1 MLGGQVNKI
10 VNTTFKW
17 SGAAQG
23 QTAMS
28 GLATGA
34 AAVGAAVIAAGAAL
48 WRLAD
53 QTTRTFGAFEDM
65 SQRTGIAASELHAL
79 SIAAEQTS
87 SDIDA
92 ITTGLRRMP
101 SFLEDLRNGLSASVT
116 TMDSLG
122 MSAADF
128 EGLNTEEAFYKM
140 IDALHGVND
149 EIRQAALAQDV
160 FGRGSQALIP
170 LIGVGSAELR
180 GFADEAR
187 RTGLVLD
194 EDAYAAADRF
204 QDAIAMM
211 NREMQSALMEG
222 IEPLLPQLQQTAE
235 TLMGIAAEAIPQ
247 LIQALG
253 AALPA
258 IETFGNLLSKSLE
271 GWTMIMQGGE
281 GWNPLNGQFDPR
293 FNMQAV
299 IDAQAAGMTM
309 DPGFNRDAMR
319 IAQGHDRLAIE
330 AELAERQAAYVASL
344 ETEAEIIGGSGGGG
358 GGGTDSILAAE
369 QARNDLLDYRMQILE
384 KTQAL
389 EEEQASVAAE
399 ALQARID
406 EKMAMQQAEYDAQLE
421 QTQAYADMTTQIMGM
436 AWDSL
441 FSKTRASF
449 GEMLRDMAAELA
461 KSAVL
466 GFLRKSIFGA
476 GTGGLGFFF

>member
-1 MLGGQVNKI
+1 MLGGTVNKI
-10 VNTTFKW
+10 VNTQFKW
-17 SGAAQG
+17 SGTEQG
-23 QTAMS
+23 MTGMQKLSA
-28 GLATGA
+28 GA
-34 AAVGAAVIAAGAAL
+34 AAAGAAVIAAGAAL

-87 SDIDA
+87 SDFEA

-101 SFLEDLRNGLSASVT
+101 SFLEDARNGMASAT
-116 TMDSLG
+116 TAMDVLG
-122 MSAADF
+122 VSMQDF
-128 EGLNTEEAFYKM
+128 EGLSPEDSFYRM
-140 IDALHGVND
+140 IDALGSVED
-149 EIRQAALAQDV
+149 ETRRAALAQDV
-160 FGRGSQALIP
+160 FGRGAMALIP
-170 LIGVGSAELR
+170 LIESGSGELR

-222 IEPLLPQLQQTAE
+222 IEPLLPQLQETAE

-271 GWTMIMQGGE
+271 GWTMIMQGGA

-293 FNMQAV
+293 FDMQAV
-299 IDAQAAGMTM
+299 IDAQAAAMTVTPQLM
-309 DPGFNRDAMR
+309 SHEEYRIWIGRDR
-319 IAQGHDRLAIE
+319 VAIE
-330 AELAERQAAYVASL
+330 QEIADKQAEAAASL
-344 ETEAEIIGGSGGGG
+344 QVEAEILGGGAGGGG
-358 GGGTDSILAAE
+358 GGSTILDAE
-369 QARNDLLDYRMQILE
+369 RARNDLLDYRMQILE
-384 KTQAL
+384 KQQNL
-389 EEEQASVAAE
+389 EERQAEAVSE

-406 EKMAMQQAEYDAQLE
+406 EKRAMQQAEYDAQLE

-436 AWDSL
+436 AWDS
-441 FSKTRASF
+441 FFGNTRQSF
-449 GEMLRDMAAELA
+449 GDMLKDMMMDLV
-461 KSAVL
+461 KSGIL
-466 GFLRKSIFGA
+466 GLLRKGIMGGA
-476 GTGGLGFFF
+476 TGGLGFFF